1 MAEERRER
9 NRIRRQLREEKQ
21 LLQQKRKWIR
31 HTATVPK
38 GFIRHQVLI
47 ALNEKPLSGSELIE
61 NIEKFTGGFWKPS
74 PGSIYPLL
82 AYLQDS
88 GYIRELPTENGM
100 KRYELNEKGKVLLEN
115 QRNIMGK
122 YKETMG
128 FQQRPFGDFF
138 RKVPPEKTAIVRETF
153 MRAGRAMLQ
162 LSNAL
167 QENFSEET
175 LDEMKKIIDDTSEK
189 FGKLTKKI
197 EGKKN
202 E

>member
-1 MAEERRER
+1 MTEARRER

-61 NIEKFTGGFWKPS
+61 NIEKNTGGFWKPS

-88 GYIRELPTENGM
+88 GYMRELPTENGM
-100 KRYELNEKGKVLLEN
+100 KRYELNEKGKTLLED
-115 QRNIMGK
+115 QRNIMRK

-128 FQQRPFGDFF
+128 FQSPFGDFF
-138 RKVPPEKTAIVRETF
+138 RKVPPEKAVIVRGTF
-153 MRAGRAMLQ
+153 MRAGRAMFQ
-162 LSNAL
+162 LSSAL
-167 QENFSEET
+167 RENFSEEA
-175 LDEMKKIIDDTSEK
+175 LDEAGKVIDEASEK
-189 FGKLTKKI
+189 LEKIAKKI
-197 EGKKN
+197 EGEKKIK
-202 E
+202 